1 MGIDDFFLFF
11 QILREIIFFR
21 YASVMM
27 NLVNDQFGYLIACIE
42 RPEDPPGAM
51 PNSLSFPNVKDL
63 FGKHFAVNLMEST
76 VNEKGVKD
84 HTFLLLSDK
93 VTQCGNF
100 KIFLSLR
107 FYVKSILENLEVDKL
122 LFFAILEALNFA
134 NLVFFSLQKVQNS
147 LELIFRA
154 SKCVKMADFDTLDEP
169 TLISRKIC
177 VMEKF

>member
-1 MGIDDFFLFF
+1 MSKFVGIDDFFLFF

-93 VTQCGNF
+93 VKCYKSHTIEV
-100 KIFLSLR
+100 IFL
-107 FYVKSILENLEVDKL
+107 
-122 LFFAILEALNFA
+122 
-134 NLVFFSLQKVQNS
+134 
-147 LELIFRA
+147 
-154 SKCVKMADFDTLDEP
+154 
-169 TLISRKIC
+169 
-177 VMEKF
+177 

>member
-1 MGIDDFFLFF
+1 
-11 QILREIIFFR
+11 
-21 YASVMM
+21 MM

-93 VTQCGNF
+93 VKCYKSHTIEVIFFLASVANF
-100 KIFLSLR
+100 NFFCQKNIVKIFRICHLQTSQFTKNAR
-107 FYVKSILENLEVDKL
+107 FPKWH
-122 LFFAILEALNFA
+122 
-134 NLVFFSLQKVQNS
+134 
-147 LELIFRA
+147 
-154 SKCVKMADFDTLDEP
+154 
-169 TLISRKIC
+169 
-177 VMEKF
+177 